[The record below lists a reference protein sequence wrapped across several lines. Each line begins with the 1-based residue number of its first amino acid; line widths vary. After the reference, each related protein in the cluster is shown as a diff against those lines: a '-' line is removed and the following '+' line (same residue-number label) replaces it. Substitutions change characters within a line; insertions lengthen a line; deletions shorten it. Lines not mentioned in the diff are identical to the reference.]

1 MSGKCNLKV
10 IIKAVTRVSFLVRQG
25 FRLNLKLQGNF
36 GYETDRTH
44 VIKVVVSEVKIAIL
58 LTYGIYGFKKK
69 EVT

>member
-1 MSGKCNLKV
+1 MMTFS
-10 IIKAVTRVSFLVRQG
+10 
-25 FRLNLKLQGNF
+25 KLQGYF